1 MKETKPEKLL
11 RQSLI
16 LNRTIFSLMILTT
29 RKTRPLSS
37 PIIARTTKEQ
47 SRMDKMVVEEVQ
59 ALSRTRDKLRMPQE

>member
-1 MKETKPEKLL
+1 
-11 RQSLI
+11 
-16 LNRTIFSLMILTT
+16 MILTT